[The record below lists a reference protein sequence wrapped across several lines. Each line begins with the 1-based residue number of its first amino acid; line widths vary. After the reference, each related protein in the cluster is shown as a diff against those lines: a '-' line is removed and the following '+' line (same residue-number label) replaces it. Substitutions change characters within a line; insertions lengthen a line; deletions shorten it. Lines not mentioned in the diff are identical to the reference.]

1 MHMNTSLA
9 APASVAYSSETEL
22 FAGLQAGERHA
33 LKQVYK
39 ECWPMVAGFVRQ
51 NNGDKT
57 DAEELFQ
64 EAILVLYEKTRN
76 PDFQLTCSIKTYLY
90 AVCRNRWLNQLRNS
104 AKTTPIDEEAEAVAD
119 EFLQEKERVP
129 LDQDLTQALDKL
141 GEPCRQVLLGYY
153 FEKLSLEQL
162 AIRLGYASAN
172 VVKQRK
178 FKCLERMK
186 KMFLT
191 KEYNLKNG

>member
-1 MHMNTSLA
+1 MNTFLA
-9 APASVAYSSETEL
+9 AASISVAYSSETEL
-22 FAGLQAGERHA
+22 FAAFQAGERHA

-39 ECWPMVAGFVRQ
+39 DCWPMVAGFVRQ

-90 AVCRNRWLNQLRNS
+90 AVCRNRWFNQLRDG
-104 AKTTPIDEEAEAVAD
+104 AKTTFIDEEAEAVAD
-119 EFLQEKERVP
+119 EFAQENEREP
-129 LDQDLTQALDKL
+129 LEQDLAHALDEL

-162 AIRLGYASAN
+162 ASRLGYASAN
-172 VVKQRK
+172 VAKQRK

-186 KMFLT
+186 KMFL
-191 KEYNLKNG
+191 KK